1 MTSPLKSEALLPITP
16 PSMQPK
22 EVPRS
27 PIETSET
34 PGTAESKSAARTP
47 LQLQQRLIELGY
59 MFSGA
64 DGKWGPQSKRALLE
78 YRRQAGLKPG
88 DALDAMTEQSLFSA
102 NAPRANCHLLFVG
115 GWSLEPGRCGDP
127 SHPPPVRITETRA
140 ETSGGFCIF
149 NSIQPDGNAAWRIE
163 GAVRPEGQRTL
174 PVFEWSSTGRYF
186 SGRANNPKCVT
197 IVAPR
202 LSRTEHTE
210 SIH

>member
-34 PGTAESKSAARTP
+34 PGTAESKSAVRTP

-78 YRRQAGLKPG
+78 YKRQAGLKPG

-102 NAPRANCHLLFVG
+102 NAPRANRHLLFVG
-115 GWSLEPGRCGDP
+115 GWS
-127 SHPPPVRITETRA
+127 SRA
-140 ETSGGFCIF
+140 RPMWRSESTTACP
-149 NSIQPDGNAAWRIE
+149 NNGNAR
-163 GAVRPEGQRTL
+163 RNQR
-174 PVFEWSSTGRYF
+174 
-186 SGRANNPKCVT
+186 
-197 IVAPR
+197 R
-202 LSRTEHTE
+202 LLHLQLHTA
-210 SIH
+210 